1 MKTLIKSILILT
13 IVLSVSSLC
22 GGTLL
27 SAGNNIELTLESAVD
42 IAMSNSYR
50 IQQLKLGIER
60 TRFYL
65 EARRAS
71 LKSRVYMNL
80 QAPELNSTS
89 EFKWNST
96 LEKDELVRE
105 DTRRWQM
112 DLSVRQPVMLFGIPT
127 NGYLSLNNKVY
138 QYLQKQNGSTDVNYY
153 NRYFVSFEQPLFQP
167 NTLKNNIERA
177 ELDLQAEELE
187 YIDDLVRQID
197 RIGDDYYELFELAYQ
212 SDIIARQIENL
223 EKVTTILKR
232 ADSENAEP
240 SIEAIQA
247 QVELANI
254 QEKLN
259 GNQSDIRIESARMI
273 QRLRL
278 DSEDSLMVHPEV
290 NISPISID
298 VDQAV
303 IYGFNLRPRMQ
314 LLAISRRRNEIYL
327 DNEKGNNSFRVNL
340 NMTYGLEKQ
349 DEQYD
354 QLLNNHDTSYS
365 ASVNAYI
372 PIWDWGERKANI
384 AAREITLQQTD
395 LSIEESRNEIK
406 SEIINAVA
414 NLEEY
419 QQRALSMK
427 NNMDVALELTSLSLA
442 QFEDNRI
449 SIQDILQ
456 IIKRQ
461 EETETNFLEA
471 YLGYRESILRLLVNT
486 HYDYEKDSSLLDQF
500 RAQLYEDRDEGK
512 HFAENS
518 DDEIASIGLKMPRLQ
533 SGM

>member
-1 MKTLIKSILILT
+1 MKTLIKSLLILT
-13 IVLSVSSLC
+13 IVLSVLSLS
-22 GGTLL
+22 GGTFL
-27 SAGNNIELTLESAVD
+27 SAGNNIDLTLESSVD

-50 IQQLKLGIER
+50 IQHLRLEIER

-65 EARRAS
+65 EARRAG
-71 LKSRVYMNL
+71 LKSRVYMTL

-138 QYLQKQNGSTDVNYY
+138 QYRQKQNGSEDINYY
-153 NRYFVSFEQPLFQP
+153 NRYFISFEQPLFQP
-167 NTLKNNIERA
+167 NTLKNNTERA
-177 ELDLQAEELE
+177 ELDLQREELE

-197 RIGDDYYELFELAYQ
+197 RIADDYYDLFELAYQ

-223 EKVTTILKR
+223 KKVTNILKR
-232 ADSENAEP
+232 ADGDTAEP

-247 QVELANI
+247 QVELANV

-278 DSEDSLMVHPEV
+278 DSKDSLMVQPEV
-290 NISPISID
+290 TISPINID

-314 LLAISRRRNEIYL
+314 LLAISRRRNEL
-327 DNEKGNNSFRVNL
+327 SLEDTKGHNSFRVNL

-349 DEQYD
+349 HEEYD
-354 QLLNNHDTSYS
+354 QLLSNHDTSYS

-384 AAREITLQQTD
+384 EARKISLQQTD

-419 QQRALSMK
+419 QKRAMSMK
-427 NNMDVALELTSLSLA
+427 NNMDVALELSSLSLD
-442 QFEDNRI
+442 QFEDNNI

-471 YLGYRESILRLLVNT
+471 YLGYRKSILRLLVNT
-486 HYDYEKDSSLLDQF
+486 HYDYENDMSLLEQF
-500 RAQLYEDRDEGK
+500 RAQMLEDVTP
-512 HFAENS
+512 ENNLAQNS
-518 DDEIASIGLKMPRLQ
+518 ETMNDSFGLKMPEIK